1 MNFFK
6 TIKKNKD
13 IAGQTFLKKEVVTK
27 SKINKE
33 QTKREFKFQRKLSF

>member
-6 TIKKNKD
+6 TIKKNKN
-13 IAGQTFLKKEVVTK
+13 IAGWKKKKKEVVTK